1 MDQWEYRSARDLG
14 LSPTEQLRSLRR
26 ESGLISRTTQML
38 WRASVFTYLKL
49 YHRLRISGAQH
60 IPRQA
65 PFVMIANHASHLDAL
80 ILAAALPWQLRHMA
94 FPIAAGDVFF
104 ETPAASLFS
113 VMMLNALP
121 MWRKRCGPH
130 AIQELRDRL
139 LTDPA
144 IYLLFPEGQRT
155 RDGKMNPFKPGLGMM
170 VAASPALVVPC
181 YLEGTFEACPPG
193 SRIPRPRQ
201 VKLKIGPPLQF
212 ADVANRRTGW
222 EEIATRLREA
232 VLELSGSAHSTTPDP
247 EQPPPADSVSA

>member
-1 MDQWEYRSARDLG
+1 MDEWEYRPARDLG
-14 LSPTEQLRSLRR
+14 LTPSEQLRSLRR
-26 ESGLISRTTQML
+26 ESGLISRATQML
-38 WRASVFTYLKL
+38 WRACVYTYLKV
-49 YHRLRISGAQH
+49 YHRLRIRGAEH

-80 ILAAALPWQLRHMA
+80 VLASAIPWQLRHMA

-104 ETPAASLFS
+104 ETPVASLFS

-130 AIQELRDRL
+130 AIQELRERL

-193 SRIPRPRQ
+193 TRIPRPRQ
-201 VKLKIGPPLQF
+201 IKLTVGPPLQF
-212 ADVANRRTGW
+212 ADVANRRAGW
-222 EEIATRLREA
+222 DEIADRLTDA
-232 VLELSGSAHSTTPDP
+232 VLKLSGSASSAMPHPNQPSPDDP
-247 EQPPPADSVSA
+247 VPG